1 MKETWYSRAKAEADK
16 GIPPFDRAFSFFM
29 FVINVLLILYFA
41 NHQMRPTGFFT
52 ESFGNLEMVFLYG
65 YSVFWI
71 ISAGL
76 EGVFGQRLLSR
87 MVDAFGGV
95 IFGGICIIWLFVVF
109 PFDFS
114 YFANILPDPLRFL
127 LVWISNDIARVI
139 MMLGIILHIAG
150 AIYSP
155 IAYKF
160 VDKSVFKRKKVENDK
175 FF

>member
-1 MKETWYSRAKAEADK
+1 MRKDWLSQAKAEADK

-29 FVINVLLILYFA
+29 FVINILIIIYFA
-41 NHQMRPTGFFT
+41 NHQMQSTGFFT
-52 ESFGNLEMVFLYG
+52 ESFGIMEMFFLYG

-95 IFGGICIIWLFVVF
+95 IFGGICIIWLLLVF
-109 PFDFS
+109 PFDFT
-114 YFANILPDPLRFL
+114 YFSVGLPDPIRFL
-127 LVWISNDIARVI
+127 LSWISNDIARLI
-139 MMLGIILHIAG
+139 MVLGIILHIAA
-150 AIYSP
+150 AIYGP

-160 VDKSVFKRKKVENDK
+160 VDKAFFKCRKTK
-175 FF
+175 